1 MHPETIN
8 TATRAVL
15 EKIAKTDFIH
25 QFYLAGG
32 TALALELGHRISIDL
47 DFFTYEKFSTAH
59 IRNTLAK
66 LGSLTIA
73 SETSSVAGQTLNG
86 ILDEVQVSF
95 FIYPYQ
101 NVYPT
106 IEYAG
111 VRLADERD
119 IAAMKLEAIASRGS
133 KKDFVDLYV
142 LMEKY
147 SLSQLITFFEKRYSN
162 VEYNKLHLLKSL
174 SYFAD
179 AEESGDPVMLK
190 KLDWQ
195 TVKEKI
201 SKAARDYLH

>member
-8 TATRAVL
+8 AATRAVL
-15 EKIAKTDFIH
+15 EKIAGTDFIH

-32 TALALELGHRISIDL
+32 TALALELGHRISVDL

-66 LGSLTIA
+66 LGKLTIT
-73 SETSSVAGQTLNG
+73 SEDAGGTLNG
-86 ILDEVQVSF
+86 IVDEVQVSF

-106 IEYAG
+106 ISYAG
-111 VRLADERD
+111 VQLADERD

-147 SLSQLITFFEKRYSN
+147 SLVELIALFEKRYSN

-190 KLDWQ
+190 KISWAE
-195 TVKEKI
+195 VKEKI
-201 SKAARDYLH
+201 SASAKDYIG

>member
-8 TATRAVL
+8 TATKAVL
-15 EKIAKTDFIH
+15 EKIATTDFIH

-32 TALALELGHRISIDL
+32 TALALELGHRISVDL

-59 IRNTLAK
+59 IRNTLAN
-66 LGSLTIA
+66 LGKLTIT
-73 SETSSVAGQTLNG
+73 SEDAGGTLNG

-106 IEYAG
+106 IQYDD
-111 VRLADERD
+111 VQLADERD

-142 LMEKY
+142 LLEKY
-147 SLSQLITFFEKRYSN
+147 SLTDLITFFEKRYSN

-174 SYFAD
+174 SYFVD
-179 AEESGDPVMLK
+179 AEESGDPVMLN
-190 KLDWQ
+190 KLDWR
-195 TVKEKI
+195 TVKDKI
-201 SKAARDYLH
+201 STEAKDYIR